1 MSSSSLSS
9 STSSSSSSSSSSS
22 TTITNSVSS
31 SSTSSADVQTSLIE
45 QQNSNVLE
53 KLFRAVSECVENE
66 IQNDRTIDSYQRKI
80 KAVEKNKLDNR
91 NFVLRRIVQ
100 EYPYEELRTEDREI
114 FKNMCMRS
122 KSVVDLFED
131 EEKKKKA
138 LLFYLSDRKTPAEL
152 QLVAQSVVS
161 ISIISGKEKTEIKKI
176 LKEYHDLAV
185 SKSRKL
191 RASVYIC
198 LKRIDVGLKLRN
210 VKPSI
215 SSNDAEISA
224 LETPLYEEV
233 TLDDSNIDLESKD
246 FQIDVKPHCFSNDQ
260 AERLSTQYS

>member
-1 MSSSSLSS
+1 
-9 STSSSSSSSSSSS
+9 
-22 TTITNSVSS
+22 
-31 SSTSSADVQTSLIE
+31 
-45 QQNSNVLE
+45 
-53 KLFRAVSECVENE
+53 
-66 IQNDRTIDSYQRKI
+66 
-80 KAVEKNKLDNR
+80 
-91 NFVLRRIVQ
+91 
-100 EYPYEELRTEDREI
+100 
-114 FKNMCMRS
+114 MRV

-138 LLFYLSDRKTPAEL
+138 LLLYLSARNTTPAEL
-152 QLVAQSVVS
+152 QLVAQSVVP
-161 ISIISGKEKTEIKKI
+161 ISIISGKEKPEIEKI